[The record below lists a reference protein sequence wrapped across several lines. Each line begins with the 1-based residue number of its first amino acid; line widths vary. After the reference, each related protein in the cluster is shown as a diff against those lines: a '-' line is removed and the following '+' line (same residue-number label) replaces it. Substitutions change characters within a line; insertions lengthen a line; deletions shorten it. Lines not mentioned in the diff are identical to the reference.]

1 MQNMKRLSDLLER
14 IKPLKVVGSADR
26 EVEALSFDSREVG
39 DGYCFFA
46 VRGTQVDGHNFIAKA
61 TDAGASVVVCEQLPE
76 ALNERVSYV
85 VVEDSTAAMADIAA
99 AFYGNPSQQ
108 LTLVGVTGTNGKTTI
123 ATLLYDMFTAMGY
136 RAGLISTVVYRIG
149 AETLPSTHTTP
160 DVIRLNAML
169 RRMVDAGCTHCFM
182 EVSSHSVVQQRIR
195 GLHFKGAAFTNLTH
209 DHLDYHG
216 TFAEYIKAKKGLF
229 DGLAKDAFAVV
240 NVDDRNGE
248 VMLQN
253 TRAKGYRY
261 SLRAAADFK
270 CKLMEMHFD
279 GMLLQM
285 DGNEVWVNFLGRF
298 NASNLLAVYAVAVL
312 LGEPREEVL
321 RVLSVLH
328 SVAGRF
334 EPVRSASGKVA
345 IVDYAHTPDALE
357 NVIDTI
363 DEIRGEGNRLIV
375 VCGCGGDRD
384 ATKRPEMG
392 KIASERADVAIFT
405 SDNPRTEDPEKIL
418 DDVVRGAVAGAQTLR
433 ITDRRQAIAT
443 AAMLA
448 QAGDIILI
456 AGKGHEDYQIIGR
469 EKIHFDDREEIRAAF
484 EREQK

>member
-1 MQNMKRLSDLLER
+1 MKRLSDLLER

-39 DGYCFFA
+39 EGYCFFA

-76 ALNERVSYV
+76 ALNEQVSYV

-328 SVAGRF
+328 SVVGRF

>member
-39 DGYCFFA
+39 EGYCFFA

-253 TRAKGYRY
+253 TRARGYRY

-321 RVLSVLH
+321 RVLSVLR

>member
-39 DGYCFFA
+39 EGYCFFA

-76 ALNERVSYV
+76 ALNEQVSYV